1 MTYRIYL
8 GGSFDPVHHAHLQMA
23 ITAFEQL
30 SALHLPVTVTLL
42 PTAGNPFKGA
52 PTPTAHRLAML
63 TLATAHLPISI
74 DEREIHE
81 PPPVYTIDTVR
92 QLRDKFADDV
102 LIYLI
107 GQDSLSSLPRW
118 KSGEQLPD
126 LVKFWAFTRV
136 GETESIDASVS
147 ARLTDDLTRF
157 LSDDGLIYQDPS
169 HSIYQKITVKD
180 NRILSGVLYGDVQE
194 GGWFFEL
201 IQNQQDI
208 SAIKDKL
215 LFGKAFC
222 EELLAG

>member
-92 QLRDKFADDV
+92 QLRDEFADDV

-136 GETESIDASVS
+136 GETESIDPSIS

-157 LSDDGLIYQDPS
+157 LSDDGLIYQDLSPIAAMS
-169 HSIYQKITVKD
+169 SSCIRQLIADGKTDVLTDYLHPTVIDYIDTHQLYQD
-180 NRILSGVLYGDVQE
+180 G
-194 GGWFFEL
+194 
-201 IQNQQDI
+201 
-208 SAIKDKL
+208 
-215 LFGKAFC
+215 
-222 EELLAG
+222 